1 MRYVVGI
8 LLLLSLGLRA
18 QEPGTGNVVDSALA
32 MPYNDMVRDLP
43 ASQALLQQ
51 ALAEARRTQRDDA
64 TGKLHRFLSTV
75 TLLSGQLDSAV
86 YHGQQAIHL
95 FRAQGDRLMLGMML
109 CDLGHVTKR
118 RDVEQAL
125 VFYREGIAILEDL
138 DAKQELTRGYNNLS
152 MVYEVKGEIDSA
164 LYFGRKGL
172 VLVEQLNDSTGLP
185 YGLNRVALYLLH
197 KERFEE
203 ARDLMLRADTI
214 RKATKDEH
222 GMAEQLLYFGDLYQS
237 WGKLPEAVVRFQDAA
252 QAARRVQVPYME
264 QYAQERLAEL
274 YEQQGDA
281 SGALQATRRAFAIKD
296 SLFNENNSRTILEME
311 QRYEAAEKDR
321 AIAELGVAAER
332 RQLYTWLGLGVV
344 ALLLVSG
351 LLFHQVK
358 QRRLRAERDAAIIAE
373 REAGLKA
380 VFEAA
385 ENERRR
391 LAAELH
397 DGIGQ
402 QLGGLKHR
410 LESIKGSNGSGGP
423 LDEVIH
429 IVDDTSR
436 EVRDLAHQMM
446 PRALGR
452 LGLVPAMDEM
462 LQRSF
467 HGTGVQVAFDH
478 FGVPTDLLPALSTGL
493 YRITQELVGNII
505 KHAHATQVDV
515 QLLRNKDQLVLLVQD
530 NGKGYSDAGAKGATP
545 IGIGPIGI
553 GLRNI
558 GDRARSMGG
567 TFTINGTAGNGTEA
581 SVRVPIGATVS
592 A

>member
-1 MRYVVGI
+1 MRYVAGIVI
-8 LLLLSLGLRA
+8 LLSVGLRA
-18 QEPGTGNVVDSALA
+18 QAPVASNVVDSALA
-32 MPYNDMVRDLP
+32 LPYNEMVRDLP
-43 ASQALLQQ
+43 ASHALLQKALTQ
-51 ALAEARRTQRDDA
+51 ARLAQRDDA

-86 YHGQQAIHL
+86 YHGQQAIYR
-95 FRAQGDRLMLGMML
+95 FREQDDRLMLGIML
-109 CDLGHVTKR
+109 CDLGHISKR
-118 RDVEQAL
+118 RDPEQAL
-125 VFYREGIAILEDL
+125 VHYREGIAILEAM

-152 MVYEVKGEIDSA
+152 MVYEIKGEIDSA

-172 VLVEQLNDSTGLP
+172 TLVDQLNDSTGLP
-185 YGLNRVALYLLH
+185 YSLNRVALYLLH
-197 KERFEE
+197 KKRFEE

-214 RKATKDEH
+214 RTLIKDEY
-222 GMAEQLLYFGDLYQS
+222 GMAEQLLYFGDLYQA
-237 WGKLPEAVVRFQDAA
+237 WRKVPEAIAQFHDAS

-274 YEQQGDA
+274 YEEQGDA
-281 SGALQATRRAFAIKD
+281 SGALSATRRAFAIKD

-321 AIAELGVAAER
+321 AIAALGVAAER
-332 RQLYTWLGLGVV
+332 RQLYTWLGLGVM

-410 LESIKGSNGSGGP
+410 LESIKGSNGVGAP
-423 LDEVIH
+423 LDEVLH

-452 LGLVPAMDEM
+452 LGLVPALDEM

-478 FGVPTDLLPALSTGL
+478 FGVPADLLPAQSTGL

-505 KHAHATQVDV
+505 KHAQASQVDV

-530 NGKGYSDAGAKGATP
+530 NGKGCSDAGAK
-545 IGIGPIGI
+545 GI

-567 TFTINGTAGNGTEA
+567 TFTINSTPGNGTEA
-581 SVRVPIGATVS
+581 SVRVPLELPVTA
-592 A
+592 

>member
-1 MRYVVGI
+1 M
-8 LLLLSLGLRA
+8 
-18 QEPGTGNVVDSALA
+18 VDSALA

-51 ALAEARRTQRDDA
+51 ALTQARASKRADA
-64 TGKLHRFLSTV
+64 MGQLHRFLTTV
-75 TLLSGQLDSAV
+75 TMLSGQLDSAV
-86 YHGQQAIHL
+86 YHGQQAIHH
-95 FRAQGDRLMLGMML
+95 FREQNDQLMLGMML

-118 RDVEQAL
+118 RSTEQAF
-125 VFYREGIAILEDL
+125 VYYREGIAILEAL
-138 DAKQELTRGYNNLS
+138 DARQELTRGYNNLS
-152 MVYEVKGEIDSA
+152 MVYEVTGDVDSA
-164 LYFGRKGL
+164 LYFARKGL
-172 VLVEQLNDSTGLP
+172 VITEELSDSTGMP
-185 YGLNRVALYLLH
+185 YAYNRVALYLLH

-203 ARDLMLRADTI
+203 ARDLMLRADAI
-214 RKATKDEH
+214 RRATKDEH
-222 GMAEQLLYFGDLYQS
+222 GMAEQFLYFGDLYQA
-237 WGKLPEAVVRFQDAA
+237 WGKVPEAIIQFEDGA
-252 QAARRVQVPYME
+252 QAARRVHVPYME

-274 YEQQGDA
+274 YELDHNV

-321 AIAELGVAAER
+321 AIAELGLAAER
-332 RQLYTWLGLGVV
+332 RQLYMWLGLGVV
-344 ALLLVSG
+344 ALMLVSG

-410 LESIKGSNGSGGP
+410 LESIKGSNGFGAP

-467 HGTGVQVAFDH
+467 HGTGVQLSFDH
-478 FGVPTDLLPALSTGL
+478 FGVPADLLPALGTGL

-505 KHAHATQVDV
+505 KHAQATQVDV

-530 NGKGYSDAGAKGATP
+530 NGKGYSEAGAK
-545 IGIGPIGI
+545 GI

-567 TFTINGTAGNGTEA
+567 TFTINGTAGKGTEA
-581 SVRVPIGATVS
+581 SVRVPLELPVS